1 MKEKS
6 MHPLIDREKQ
16 KRAKKYH
23 KDNFKTSVVTYIIS
37 GIFIAALLWFDI
49 SKNFVVFIDAITNA
63 RFLIILI
70 YFTVFYIVYSLI
82 TMPLAYFDGYVIEHK
97 YGFSTQNFKAWLKD
111 WVKSFFVSFIL
122 GAIVFEIIYL
132 VTNISPTLWWLW
144 LSIIIIIF
152 SVILANL
159 FPVLILPLFYKTSP
173 IENEDLRSK
182 IEDICKQTKI
192 NVQGIFSINLSSK
205 STKANAAVVGLG
217 NTKRILIGDTLIAD
231 YTEDE
236 ILAVL
241 AHEITHYRE
250 HHVWWLI
257 LWQSCTTIVMF
268 YVFYLIYPYI
278 YGLVGFGKA
287 SDIAAFPLFGAIFAV
302 LAFVLK
308 PLGSAIS
315 RYYERRADKGALNLT
330 KDPESFIS
338 LMAKFCN
345 KQLSIAYP
353 NPFIEWYK
361 YSHPSPGNRIKSAE
375 IWEAKQ

>member
-1 MKEKS
+1 

-16 KRAKKYH
+16 SLARKYR
-23 KDNFKTSVVTYIIS
+23 KDHLRVNIISYIIS
-37 GIFIAALLWFDI
+37 AVFLFALLYFDI
-49 SKNFVVFIDAITNA
+49 SRNFVGFLNTFLGPRFFII
-63 RFLIILI
+63 
-70 YFTVFYIVYSLI
+70 
-82 TMPLAYFDGYVIEHK
+82 LAYFIGLYIIYSVISLPFTYIEGYKIEHK
-97 YGFSTQNFKAWLKD
+97 YGFSTQDFKAWLKD
-111 WVKSFFVSFIL
+111 WIKSFFVSFLL

-144 LSIIIIIF
+144 LSVIMIIF

-173 IENEDLRSK
+173 IENDDLRSK
-182 IEDICKQTKI
+182 IKDICKQTKI
-192 NVQGIFSINLSSK
+192 NVRGIFSINLSSK

-231 YTEDE
+231 YTEEE
-236 ILAVL
+236 ILSVL
-241 AHEITHYRE
+241 THEITHYRE

-257 LWQSCTTIVMF
+257 LWQSCTTVVMF
-268 YVFYLIYPYI
+268 YVFYRIHPCFYQW
-278 YGLVGFGKA
+278 VGFHKV

-302 LAFVLK
+302 LAFILK

-315 RYYERRADKGALNLT
+315 RYYERRADKGVLNLT

-375 IWEAKQ
+375 TWQAKQ